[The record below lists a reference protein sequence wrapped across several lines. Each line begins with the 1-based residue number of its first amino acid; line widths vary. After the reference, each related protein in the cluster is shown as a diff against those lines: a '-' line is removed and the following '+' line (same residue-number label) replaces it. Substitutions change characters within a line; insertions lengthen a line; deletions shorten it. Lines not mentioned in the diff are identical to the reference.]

1 MALNVNSAPKSTKSK
16 SDPVEI
22 GNYAARIAQVI
33 DLGLQPQQPFQGN
46 PKPPAHELM
55 LTYELVTEFLKDDEG
70 NDQLDKP
77 RWLSESFP
85 LNHISKDMAKSTK
98 RYKAIDPT
106 NVAGGDFT
114 KLANAPLTVTV
125 VHKPKPDGGV
135 YVNVGNITPP
145 MKGFPVPELVNP
157 TRVFELDAPN
167 LEVFRSFP
175 EWIQEK
181 IMSNLEYQGSKLQAL
196 IQGAPAKPQEAKP
209 AEEDLP
215 EPRGD
220 VDAPAAEG
228 DIPW

>member
-1 MALNVNSAPKSTKSK
+1 MSLNVNSAPKSTKSK

-22 GNYAARIAQVI
+22 GNYAARIVQVL

-46 PKPPAHELM
+46 PKAPAHEIM

-77 RWLSESFP
+77 RWLSENFP

-98 RYKAIDPT
+98 RYKAIDPA

-114 KLANAPLTVTV
+114 KLVNAPLTVTV
-125 VHKPKPDGGV
+125 VHRPKPDGGV

-157 TRVFELDAPN
+157 PKVFELDNPDLAT
-167 LEVFRSFP
+167 FRDLP
-175 EWIQEK
+175 EWIQTK
-181 IMSNLEYQGSKLQAL
+181 ITSNLEYQGSKLQAL
-196 IQGAPAKPQEAKP
+196 LKGAPGKPQEDVPQAQPEAEAAETAK
-209 AEEDLP
+209 
-215 EPRGD
+215 
-220 VDAPAAEG
+220 EG